1 MSLLCVTVVKET
13 KQWETGV
20 RRPENR
26 IRTSSTE
33 KEQPNNGT
41 QSAQYNDKSYTRTKA
56 DEAADQRPSL
66 NLTMYRSLSQTDQVT
81 VVFII
86 YY

>member
-1 MSLLCVTVVKET
+1 MGNRGSSARKQNPNVVNGK
-13 KQWETGV
+13 
-20 RRPENR
+20 
-26 IRTSSTE
+26 RTT
-33 KEQPNNGT
+33 NNGT